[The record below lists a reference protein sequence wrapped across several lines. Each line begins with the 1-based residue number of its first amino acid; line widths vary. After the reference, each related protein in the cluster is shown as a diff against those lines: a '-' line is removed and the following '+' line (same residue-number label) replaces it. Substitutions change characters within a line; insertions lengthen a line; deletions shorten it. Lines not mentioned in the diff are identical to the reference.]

1 MMESHPALI
10 GSCEE
15 HTAFMVERYSAQL
28 VGLCFRRLRDRYVA
42 QDAVQEPRLKAYL
55 KRGSFSRLGVLCAEL
70 IEDGSYEM
78 LCVLIKT
85 EALY

>member
-15 HTAFMVERYSAQL
+15 HTALLVERYSAPL
-28 VGLCFRRLRDRYVA
+28 VGLCSRLLRDRDLA
-42 QDAVQEPRLKAYL
+42 QDAVQETFLKAYL
-55 KRGSFSRLGVLCAEL
+55 KRGSFLRLGFLCAEL

>member
-28 VGLCFRRLRDRYVA
+28 VGLCSQLLRDRYLA
-42 QDAVQEPRLKAYL
+42 QDAVQKPLLKAYL

>member
-28 VGLCFRRLRDRYVA
+28 VGLYSRLLRDRYLA
-42 QDAVQEPRLKAYL
+42 QDAVQELLLKAYL
-55 KRGSFSRLGVLCAEL
+55 KCGSFRGENEKSEKARLMQIVVNVWL
-70 IEDGSYEM
+70 D
-78 LCVLIKT
+78 
-85 EALY
+85 

>member
-28 VGLCFRRLRDRYVA
+28 VGLCSRLLRDRYLA
-42 QDAVQEPRLKAYL
+42 QDAVIGTP
-55 KRGSFSRLGVLCAEL
+55 F
-70 IEDGSYEM
+70 
-78 LCVLIKT
+78 
-85 EALY
+85 

>member
-28 VGLCFRRLRDRYVA
+28 VGLCSRLLRDRYLA
-42 QDAVQEPRLKAYL
+42 QDAVQEPLLKAYL
-55 KRGSFSRLGVLCAEL
+55 KRGSFRGENEKSEKA
-70 IEDGSYEM
+70 
-78 LCVLIKT
+78 
-85 EALY
+85 